1 MARVDDEVRRIVN
14 DVICGA
20 PRRYVDYDPGIRIRA
35 CVMADR
41 DRILII
47 AWAV

>member
-20 PRRYVDYDPGIRIRA
+20 LRRYVDHDPGIRIGA
-35 CVMADR
+35 GVMADR
-41 DRILII
+41 DRVLVI